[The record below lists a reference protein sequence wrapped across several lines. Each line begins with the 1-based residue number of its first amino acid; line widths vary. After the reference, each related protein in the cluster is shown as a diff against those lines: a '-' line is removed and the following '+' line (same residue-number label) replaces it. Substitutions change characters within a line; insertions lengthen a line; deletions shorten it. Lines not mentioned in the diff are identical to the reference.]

1 MIRDL
6 RFDEL
11 EQADRRRRLTR
22 LVIVCLT
29 ASTLVTFGVSRELK
43 IKEDFG
49 AIPEARVGDL
59 SSLRARQD
67 GISGLL
73 SEHHVWTGA
82 FSARREL
89 DDLMLSIHDEE
100 KVMADVESKRKAEET
115 RIREEAEA
123 ARVRGFVLLEG
134 NQFDRAL
141 GQFQKALDLC
151 DSLGE
156 KAWDGAP
163 WKHRESVMVDI
174 DALTSRGTESK

>member
-11 EQADRRRRLTR
+11 EQADRKRRLTR

-29 ASTLVTFGVSRELK
+29 ASTLVTLGVSRELK
-43 IKEDFG
+43 IKEEFG

-59 SSLRARQD
+59 DSLRARQA
-67 GISGLL
+67 GISNLL

-82 FSARREL
+82 FSARQEM
-89 DDLMLSIHDEE
+89 DDLVRSIHDEE
-100 KVMADVESKRKAEET
+100 IVLAAAESKRKIEET

-123 ARVRGFVLLEG
+123 ARVRGFVLLERKE
-134 NQFDRAL
+134 FDMAL
-141 GQFQKALDLC
+141 AQFQKALDLC

-156 KAWDGAP
+156 KAWNGGP
-163 WKHRESVMVDI
+163 WEHRESVVVDI
-174 DALTSRGTESK
+174 HALANRGTETK

>member
-11 EQADRRRRLTR
+11 EQADRKRRLTR

-43 IKEDFG
+43 IKDEFQ

-59 SSLRARQD
+59 QSLRTRKQ

-73 SEHHVWTGA
+73 SEHHVWAGA
-82 FSARREL
+82 FAARREL
-89 DDLMLSIHDEE
+89 DDLVRSIHDEE
-100 KVMADVESKRKAEET
+100 KVLRGLEEKMKSEET

-123 ARVRGFVLLEG
+123 ARVRGFVLLEH
-134 NQFDRAL
+134 NKFDLAL
-141 GQFQKALDLC
+141 AQFQKALDLC

-156 KAWDGAP
+156 KAWDGGP
-163 WKHRESVMVDI
+163 WKHRDAVVVDI
-174 DALTSRGTESK
+174 HALKSRRSEGK